1 MFNGKAILI
10 FLCIF
15 LAGGVAGH
23 FTGLRVAC
31 EKGNKKS
38 ETTAQVQNQPRRP
51 VEEWSMR
58 FQKLFAEKVG
68 ITPEQKTQL
77 DPFIQ
82 TAQAEF
88 RRVREQ
94 SFHEMGDI
102 TDKLDAQVMALL
114 TDEQKP
120 KYEQLITE
128 RQERFKKKEAERAAA
143 VARGEPPPGPP
154 HRGDRPPMPPG
165 EKPGT
170 PAGVSTPPPPAPEA
184 GAPAATPASE
194 AGAPAKAP

>member
-23 FTGLRVAC
+23 FTGLRLGCAQ
-31 EKGNKKS
+31 EKKKP
-38 ETTAQVQNQPRRP
+38 EPTAQVQNQPRRP
-51 VEEWSMR
+51 VEEWSVR
-58 FQKLFAEKVG
+58 FQKLFVEKVG

-82 TAQAEF
+82 TAQTEF

-94 SFHEMGDI
+94 SFQEMGNI
-102 TDKLDAQVMALL
+102 TEQLDAQVMALL

-120 KYEQLITE
+120 KYDQLIKE
-128 RQERFKKKEAERAAA
+128 RLERFRKKDAERAAA
-143 VARGEPPPGPP
+143 AAAAARGEPPPQ
-154 HRGDRPPMPPG
+154 RGDRPPMPPPG
-165 EKPGT
+165 EKTLPPTAPPTT
-170 PAGVSTPPPPAPEA
+170 PPPPPAP
-184 GAPAATPASE
+184 APAETSVAAPKTP
-194 AGAPAKAP
+194 